1 MSGVL
6 QKGFAVTKDC
16 GKKVSES
23 RLFSDPSALG
33 PGGAVPDPALPDPA
47 LPDPA
52 SHSARPSPALR
63 NPFE

>member
-47 LPDPA
+47 